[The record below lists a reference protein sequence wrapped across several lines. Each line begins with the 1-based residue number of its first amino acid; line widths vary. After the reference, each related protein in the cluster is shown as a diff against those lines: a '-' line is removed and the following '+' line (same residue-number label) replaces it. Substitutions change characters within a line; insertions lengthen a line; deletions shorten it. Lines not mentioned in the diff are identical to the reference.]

1 MKARKG
7 GLSSRVGLYFL
18 GNLSTRI
25 LSTLLVPLYAF
36 KIAAGDLGDYDYAQT
51 LQSIIV
57 PILYITIWNAAL
69 RFMLM
74 RKTETER
81 EEAAAITVRFTVWM
95 SALGAVLLYAIH
107 GLGVFTI
114 PYVHAQVLM
123 IVTFGM
129 AHTWLHMARG
139 LEENGVFVTASVI
152 GTSVMLLLN
161 FGLVFFLNRGLDALF
176 FASIMSNVSAWLTV
190 ELRLGILR
198 IPRGRAFSKPL
209 FKRMARYCM
218 PLIAGEISA
227 WFISG
232 YGRMLVRTQ
241 LGAQMAGLYAF
252 SCKFSNLV
260 TLLGSVVTMA
270 LTEEVFVR
278 ARAENDEVRGYMS
291 EKGSQVFCLFTA
303 MLMLMA
309 PCLAAFYR
317 IIASTEYAASQGITL
332 WLIGYAVL
340 AAMANNVDGCFCMSG
355 KTQYSLIT
363 SLAGAGTMILLS
375 NFLIERWDMTGV
387 AVAQLTG
394 AAVMFLLRLLIA
406 GKTVHFRLRFAV
418 PAMQSAL
425 FVASAW
431 ACMRWGWPAIALS
444 FLGAIAVAVA
454 ANRKLI
460 RILMS
465 AIRARMR
472 RR

>member
-1 MKARKG
+1 MKREKKG
-7 GLSSRVGLYFL
+7 GLSHRIGLYFL

-74 RKTETER
+74 RKTEAER
-81 EEAAAITVRFTVWM
+81 EDAAVITVRFTVGM
-95 SALGAVLLYAIH
+95 SVLGAAVLYAIH
-107 GLGVFTI
+107 ALGIFPI

-139 LEENGVFVTASVI
+139 LEENSVFVTASVI
-152 GTSVMLLLN
+152 GTSVTLTLN
-161 FGLVFFLNRGLDALF
+161 FVLIFFGNRGLDALF
-176 FASIMSNVSAWLTV
+176 TASIMSNVSAWLAV
-190 ELRLGILR
+190 ELRLRILKKT
-198 IPRGRAFSKPL
+198 RGRTFSRPL
-209 FKRMARYCM
+209 FKRMAIYCM
-218 PLIAGEISA
+218 PLIAGEIST

-232 YGRMLVRTQ
+232 YGRMLVRTE

-252 SCKFSNLV
+252 SNKFSNLV

-278 ARAENDEVRGYMS
+278 SRAENDEVRGYMS
-291 EKGSQVFCLFTA
+291 EKGSQVFCIFTA

-317 IIASTEYAASQGITL
+317 VIASTEYAASEGITL
-332 WLIGYAVL
+332 WLVSYAVIM
-340 AAMANNVDGCFCMSG
+340 AMANNVDGCFCMSG

-375 NFLIERWDMTGV
+375 NFLIEQWGMTGV
-387 AVAQLTG
+387 AVAQLVG
-394 AAVMFLLRLLIA
+394 AAMMFLLRFVIA
-406 GKTVHFRLRFAV
+406 GKIVHFRLRFAV
-418 PAMQSAL
+418 PVLQGGFFIGGAL
-425 FVASAW
+425 

-444 FLGAIAVAVA
+444 FLLALAVAA
-454 ANRKLI
+454 IANRKLI
-460 RILMS
+460 ESVMAVLKKRIH
-465 AIRARMR
+465 R
-472 RR
+472 